1 MHTCED
7 SLPSILRIGGMA
19 LAILSRIPG
28 GVGIMFFDRR
38 QLYVSVAVLAL
49 FEIVTAVIVYASR

>member
-1 MHTCED
+1 MHICED
-7 SLPSILRIGGMA
+7 PPPSGTRGDGTRVA
-19 LAILSRIPG
+19 SLSRIPG
-28 GVGIMFFDRR
+28 GIMFFDRR